1 MQYTSVFLAAL
12 AATTTLAAPW
22 KHQTPTDN
30 NLEVTISGGSSS
42 AVTTSLPGSP
52 ETTIQPSSTGPFT
65 YVALRVGQGVSNQAS
80 RCQILNEAGNPIVIQ
95 RGANTDITFADGGK
109 GLWKF
114 RDGASLVSS
123 ISCSP
128 RFQQITGSA
137 IQTESEIRIQLADSG
152 SELAIQVAFNPSGER
167 QEQTV
172 NPGPFSTV
180 QIFVGALVRKQDYRC
195 QVLDK
200 AGQPLVA
207 TRGANRDTTFADGG
221 KAEWT
226 FDQKSEVSKVICDPA
241 FKAAPAASA

>member
-1 MQYTSVFLAAL
+1 MQYSSVFLAAL
-12 AATTTLAAPW
+12 AATTALAAPW

-30 NLEVTISGGSSS
+30 NLEVTLSGASSS
-42 AVTTSLPGSP
+42 AVTTSLPESP
-52 ETTIQPSSTGPFT
+52 ETTVQPSSTGPFT
-65 YVALRVGQGVSNQAS
+65 YVALRVGQGVRNQAS

-128 RFQQITGSA
+128 KFQQITGSA
-137 IQTESEIRIQLADSG
+137 IQTESEIRVQLADSG
-152 SELAIQVAFNPSGER
+152 SELAIQVAFDPSGER
-167 QEQTV
+167 QEKTV

-180 QIFVGALVRKQDYRC
+180 QIMVGALVRKQDYRC